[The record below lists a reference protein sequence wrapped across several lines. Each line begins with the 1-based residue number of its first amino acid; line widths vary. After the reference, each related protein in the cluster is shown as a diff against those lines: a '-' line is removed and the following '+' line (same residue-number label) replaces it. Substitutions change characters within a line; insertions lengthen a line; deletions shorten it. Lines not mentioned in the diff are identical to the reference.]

1 MDIPPHLLVYHADGR
16 LERFSRY
23 SDAWYIAIPDD
34 KSNEIICI
42 NIRKNQRTNMQYH
55 NLVMFPPSA
64 VVHSSTPNSYIL
76 KISQKMIFEKHNPSQ
91 DWYEH
96 VRTLWKSPVHCVTR
110 KVMEFYFG
118 G

>member
-1 MDIPPHLLVYHADGR
+1 MEIPPHLLVYHLDGR
-16 LERFSRY
+16 LERTTKHEFFGIVIMPGKGTSVMVRNVNH
-23 SDAWYIAIPDD
+23 DVFW
-34 KSNEIICI
+34 KS
-42 NIRKNQRTNMQYH
+42 YAYGH
-55 NLVMFPPSA
+55 WHSPFFVHSA
-64 VVHSSTPNSYIL
+64 VPNDMLKARLNELDQSLAVHR
-76 KISQKMIFEKHNPSQ
+76 PSQ